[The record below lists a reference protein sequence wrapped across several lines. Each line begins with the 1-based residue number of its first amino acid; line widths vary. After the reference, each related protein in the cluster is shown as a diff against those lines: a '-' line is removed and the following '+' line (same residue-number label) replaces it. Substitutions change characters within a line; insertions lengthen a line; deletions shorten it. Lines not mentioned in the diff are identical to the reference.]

1 MLSSPHISQIHFAH
15 CSACIRREIDKFHEK
30 TIPKFFKMEKKK
42 KKNPIGAF
50 YQTVGAQK
58 E

>member
-42 KKNPIGAF
+42 KNLIGAF